1 MIPTK
6 GASSAVTR
14 SSNLCSMPNACW
26 ILGASSAR
34 NLASGF
40 SPFAPKS
47 SHDFPLLVAQ
57 FNVLQVLPVAHKVF
71 HRVFARAK
79 QVSDGGMNRDA
90 EHQPGA
96 FDPRPQLLDVVEA
109 VLLGAG

>member
-71 HRVFARAK
+71 QRVFGRGK
-79 QVSDGGMNRDA
+79 QGSDGGMNREA
-90 EHQPGA
+90 KQLTCA
-96 FDPRPQLLDVVEA
+96 FDRRPPLADA
-109 VLLGAG
+109 